1 MRELEDHFNLGHL
14 TASLVLGQDG
24 NHVDVNGTS
33 KLLGG
38 PADLELLKYFRSRSS
53 WVLTTGATARAERYR
68 IPSKAKLAVLSRQGE
83 LALPES
89 LDASEVTVL
98 GSDFP
103 MSIASA
109 ISHLENLDP
118 GGIHLEFGPQTLLTA
133 HAEIDRLQII
143 LSSEYETGASNFAE
157 ANNLVLGKSQV
168 VDQLF
173 ISQVTGRA

>member
-24 NHVDVNGTS
+24 NYVDVNGTS

-68 IPSKAKLAVLSRQGE
+68 IPSKAKLAVLSRQAE
-83 LALPES
+83 KALPET

-109 ISHLENLDP
+109 ISHLENLNP

-143 LSSEYETGASNFAE
+143 LSSEHETGASNFAE

>member
-83 LALPES
+83 LALPET

-98 GSDFP
+98 GNDFP

-109 ISHLENLDP
+109 ILHLENLDP

-133 HAEIDRLQII
+133 HAEIDGLQII
-143 LSSEYETGASNFAE
+143 LSSEHETAASNFAE

>member
-83 LALPES
+83 LALPET

-109 ISHLENLDP
+109 ILHLEDLDP

-143 LSSEYETGASNFAE
+143 LSSEFETGASNFAE
-157 ANNLVLGKSQV
+157 TSNLVLGNPQV

-173 ISQVTGRA
+173 ITQVTGRA

>member
-83 LALPES
+83 LALPET

-133 HAEIDRLQII
+133 HAEIDRLQIL
-143 LSSEYETGASNFAE
+143 LSSEHETGASNFAE

>member
-83 LALPES
+83 LALPET
-89 LDASEVTVL
+89 LDASEVNVL

-109 ISHLENLDP
+109 ILHLENLDP

-143 LSSEYETGASNFAE
+143 LSSEHETGASNFAD

>member
-38 PADLELLKYFRSRSS
+38 TTDLELLKFFRSRSS

-68 IPSKAKLAVLSRQGE
+68 IPSKAKLAILSRQGE
-83 LALPES
+83 LALPET
-89 LDASEVTVL
+89 LDASEVTLL

-103 MSIASA
+103 VSIASA
-109 ISHLENLDP
+109 IEHLENLIP
-118 GGIHLEFGPQTLLTA
+118 GHIHLEFGPQTLLAALT
-133 HAEIDRLQII
+133 EIDRLQII
-143 LSSEYETGASNFAE
+143 LSSEFETGARNFAE
-157 ANNLVLGKSQV
+157 ANNLVLGKPEV

>member
-83 LALPES
+83 LALPET

-109 ISHLENLDP
+109 ILHLENLDP

-143 LSSEYETGASNFAE
+143 LSSEHGTGASKFAE

>member
-14 TASLVLGQDG
+14 TASLVLGQAG

-38 PADLELLKYFRSRSS
+38 PADLELLKFFRSRSS

-68 IPSKAKLAVLSRQGE
+68 IPSKAKLAILSRQGE
-83 LALPES
+83 LALPET
-89 LDASEVTVL
+89 LDASEVTLL

-103 MSIASA
+103 VSIASA
-109 ISHLENLDP
+109 IEHLENLNP
-118 GGIHLEFGPQTLLTA
+118 GHIHLEFGPQTLLAALT
-133 HAEIDRLQII
+133 EIDRLQII
-143 LSSEYETGASNFAE
+143 LSSEFETGASNFAE
-157 ANNLVLGKSQV
+157 ANNLVLGKPKV

-173 ISQVTGRA
+173 ITQVTGRA

>member
-83 LALPES
+83 LALPET
-89 LDASEVTVL
+89 LDASEVNVL

-109 ISHLENLDP
+109 ILHLENLDP

-143 LSSEYETGASNFAE
+143 LSSEHETGASNFAE

>member
-68 IPSKAKLAVLSRQGE
+68 IPSKAKLAVLSRQAE
-83 LALPES
+83 LALPET

-118 GGIHLEFGPQTLLTA
+118 GGIHLEFGPRTLLTA

>member
-83 LALPES
+83 LALPET

-143 LSSEYETGASNFAE
+143 LSSEHETGASNFAE

>member
-83 LALPES
+83 LALPET

-109 ISHLENLDP
+109 ISHLENLNP
-118 GGIHLEFGPQTLLTA
+118 GGIHLEFGPRTLLTA
-133 HAEIDRLQII
+133 LAEIDRLQII
-143 LSSEYETGASNFAE
+143 LSSEHETGASNFAD

>member
-1 MRELEDHFNLGHL
+1 MRELEDHFDLGHL

-83 LALPES
+83 LALPET

-109 ISHLENLDP
+109 ILHLENLDP

-133 HAEIDRLQII
+133 HAEFDRLQII
-143 LSSEYETGASNFAE
+143 LSSEHETGASNFAE

>member
-83 LALPES
+83 LALPET

-103 MSIASA
+103 MSIAST
-109 ISHLENLDP
+109 ISHLENMDP

-133 HAEIDRLQII
+133 LAEIDRLQII

>member
-83 LALPES
+83 LALPET

-109 ISHLENLDP
+109 ILHLENLDP

-143 LSSEYETGASNFAE
+143 LSSEHETGASNFAE